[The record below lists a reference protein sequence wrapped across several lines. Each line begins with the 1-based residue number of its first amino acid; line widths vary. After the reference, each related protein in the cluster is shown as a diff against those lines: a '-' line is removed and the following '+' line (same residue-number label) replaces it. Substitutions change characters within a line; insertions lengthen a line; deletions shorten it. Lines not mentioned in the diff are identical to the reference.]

1 VVESVYTTDLK
12 SVGLTVLRVRVSPGA
27 WLLKENIMARQGKK
41 LTESWNVQYYARDT
55 QTNQDVLNLTMSW
68 EFGDTESV
76 KKNLNTWLSAI
87 GIALTVTDK
96 K

>member
-1 VVESVYTTDLK
+1 VVEPAYTTDLK
-12 SVGLTVLRVRVSPGA
+12 SVALSGLRVRVSPGA

>member
-1 VVESVYTTDLK
+1 
-12 SVGLTVLRVRVSPGA
+12 
-27 WLLKENIMARQGKK
+27 MARAEKK
-41 LTESWNVQYYARDT
+41 LNENWNVQYYARDA

-68 EFGDTESV
+68 EFGDIESV

-87 GIALTVTDK
+87 GIALAVVDK

>member
-1 VVESVYTTDLK
+1 
-12 SVGLTVLRVRVSPGA
+12 
-27 WLLKENIMARQGKK
+27 MARNVKK
-41 LTESWNVQYYARDT
+41 LNESWNVQYYARDT

-87 GIALTVTDK
+87 GVPLHVTDIK
-96 K
+96 

>member
-1 VVESVYTTDLK
+1 
-12 SVGLTVLRVRVSPGA
+12 
-27 WLLKENIMARQGKK
+27 MARNGKK
-41 LTESWNVQYYARDT
+41 LNENWNVQYYARDA

-87 GIALTVTDK
+87 GIPLQATDIK
-96 K
+96 

>member
-1 VVESVYTTDLK
+1 
-12 SVGLTVLRVRVSPGA
+12 
-27 WLLKENIMARQGKK
+27 MARNQKK
-41 LTESWNVQYYARDT
+41 LNENWNVQYYARDA

-87 GIALTVTDK
+87 GISLQVTDIK
-96 K
+96 

>member
-1 VVESVYTTDLK
+1 
-12 SVGLTVLRVRVSPGA
+12 
-27 WLLKENIMARQGKK
+27 MARNQKK
-41 LTESWNVQYYARDT
+41 LNENWNVQYYARDA

-87 GIALTVTDK
+87 GIPLQVTDIK
-96 K
+96 